1 MRFNSKILYAIISLA
16 FVGGMFSAVYA
27 GSVIATIT
35 LDGNVHT
42 TGDLNV
48 DGAITGP
55 SFAALDARISAL
67 EAGTDPTLPIVS
79 MVLSNEG
86 MIGTHDTT
94 LTTHDT
100 TLTTHGTT
108 LTTHGNT
115 LTLHND
121 MIEANAEAIAE
132 GGGGYSNECN
142 PNGDSQ
148 ITAQEIV
155 DMLAANGIPQS
166 TVFIINFINNIE
178 SSSPPENQNSILDT
192 VTEVTQMN
200 GQYVTPLTGVVCE
213 LP

>member
-42 TGDLNV
+42 TGDSIV
-48 DGAITGP
+48 DGDLSVSGV
-55 SFAALDARISAL
+55 SFAALDARIAAL
-67 EAGTDPTLPIVS
+67 EAGSDPTLPIVS

-86 MIGTHDTT
+86 MIGTHGTT
-94 LTTHDT
+94 LTTHSN
-100 TLTTHGTT
+100 T

-121 MIEANAEAIAE
+121 MIEANAAAIEA
-132 GGGGYSNECN
+132 GGGGPNPCN

-148 ITAQEIV
+148 ITALEIWDLLDSMGISV
-155 DMLAANGIPQS
+155 FVNTIQNKIVLAETAVGSPQQNG
-166 TVFIINFINNIE
+166 V
-178 SSSPPENQNSILDT
+178 LDT
-192 VTEVTQMN
+192 LEEVTRFN
-200 GQYVTPLTGVVCE
+200 GDWFTSFSGIVCTY
-213 LP
+213 P